1 MQATS
6 LPCLIAGCWSYI
18 LAVAGGMAICIDLMN
33 QTHLDLGVTLWR
45 QFDPTWSQSD
55 PKST

>member
-6 LPCLIAGCWSYI
+6 LLCLIAGCWSYI

-33 QTHLDLGVTLWR
+33 QTHLNKQMHRVLANN
-45 QFDPTWSQSD
+45 
-55 PKST
+55 